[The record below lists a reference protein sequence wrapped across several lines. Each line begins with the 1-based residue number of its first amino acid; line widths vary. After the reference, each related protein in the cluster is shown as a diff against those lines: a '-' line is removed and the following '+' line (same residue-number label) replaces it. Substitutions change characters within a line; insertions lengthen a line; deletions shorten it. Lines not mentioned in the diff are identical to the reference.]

1 MKKLELKKIEQ
12 LLSIVPDHPALRI
25 MHITNGDNQLTDAL
39 FTLIKD
45 KEYELLLNLVTDD
58 NYEAIKEKY
67 TDKEVTVKKITFE
80 QRRYASM
87 AKTYDY
93 VFLSATVPETLQ
105 NQFAKTIHAHIRNTG
120 NIILFLEKNNLKLL
134 DSWRQVLEENYFVAS
149 NTIDLFDEYEVL
161 SSKKMHGWGG

>member
-1 MKKLELKKIEQ
+1 MKNLELKKIEQ
-12 LLSIVPDHPALRI
+12 LLSIVPNHPALRI
-25 MHITNGDNQLTDAL
+25 MHITDGDSQLTDAL
-39 FTLIKD
+39 FKLIQN
-45 KEYELLLNLVTDD
+45 KEYELLLNVITDD
-58 NYEAIKEKY
+58 HEDIKEKY
-67 TDKEVTVKKITFE
+67 RHKEVTVKKITFE

-93 VFLSATVPETLQ
+93 VFVSATVPETLQ
-105 NQFAKTIHAHIRNTG
+105 NQFAKTIHTHIRNAG
-120 NIILFLEKNNLKLL
+120 NIILFLEKDNLKLL